1 MQPVEI
7 MQCGRLVRL
16 VWLNGAL
23 VRLSDLQS
31 KPAPTATSLAIA
43 ATNAQEDSPR
53 YEPPSSRLLMGR
65 HRLCGRTGRP

>member
-31 KPAPTATSLAIA
+31 KPVPTATSLATA

-53 YEPPSSRLLMGR
+53 YDWFFSLCVLDAELKARRL
-65 HRLCGRTGRP
+65 